1 MSRSKPLN
9 IIILGP
15 SGSGKGTQAKLL
27 AKKFNLEHLASGLIL
42 RKIAKENTSF
52 GRKVNTI
59 IHQQG
64 KFVPY
69 QWIVKLVR
77 KEIKKINKNKGIV
90 FDGFARKLPE
100 IKELEK
106 LLAKIGREIDYI
118 FVIKITDKEAL
129 RRLSIRRCC
138 SKCGHLFILGKTL
151 KKGEKICPIC
161 GGKIYQRKDDTRLR
175 ILSRLREYKK
185 ETLPVIE
192 YLKKKGKIIEIN
204 GEQSVEKVHKDII
217 GNIRR

>member
-1 MSRSKPLN
+1 MKPLN
-9 IIILGP
+9 ILILGP

-27 AKKFNLEHLASGLIL
+27 AWRFNLEHLASGAML
-42 RKIAKENTSF
+42 RKIIKENTSF
-52 GRKVNTI
+52 GRKINAV

-69 QWIVKLVR
+69 QWIIKLVR
-77 KEIKKINKNKGIV
+77 EGIKKINKNKGIV

-106 LLAKIGREIDYI
+106 LLAKIGREIDYV
-118 FVIKITDKEAL
+118 FVIKITNKEAL
-129 RRLSIRRCC
+129 KRLSARRCC

-151 KKGEKICPIC
+151 KRSEKVCPRC
-161 GGKIYQRKDDTRLR
+161 GGEIYQRKDDTRLR

-185 ETLPVIE
+185 ETLSVIE
-192 YLKKKGKIIEIN
+192 YLKKKGKIVEID
-204 GEQSVEKVHKDII
+204 GEQSIEKVHKDII
-217 GNIRR
+217 KNIRR